1 MSASNKLIF
10 SLEQTLTD
18 AEKAQARANIGAAAA
33 GSGGGYVGNIVG
45 TDTFDVDSTIEANHT
60 YAFQVSVPAD
70 RRVAGICIMCFSMQ
84 VRNGNTVT
92 INNDKIPMNVYVQLI
107 SRGGGRSSRGFNG
120 TFGRLNNG
128 DTNWLSLVGVVPIDS
143 TLVTIEVSF
152 DWPAY
157 QLPNGAKLSCSFV
170 GEVIG

>member
-1 MSASNKLIF
+1 MQNSNKILCN
-10 SLEQTLTD
+10 LDQQLTD
-18 AEKAQARANIGAAAA
+18 DEKAQARANIGAAAT

-60 YAFQVSVPAD
+60 YEFQVSVPED
-70 RRVAGICIMCFSMQ
+70 RRVSGICIMHFTMR
-84 VRNGNTVT
+84 VGTGNTQT
-92 INNDKIPMNVYVQLI
+92 ISDDKIPMNVYVELI
-107 SRGGGRSSRGFNG
+107 SSGGGRSSRGFNG
-120 TFGRLNNG
+120 TFGRLGNG

-143 TLVTIEVSF
+143 TLATIEVSF

-157 QLPNGAKLSCSFV
+157 RIPNGAKLSCGFV